1 MKLQVK
7 KIGSN
12 TFGNWCYF
20 NAIINQNYVITGIA
34 SYDEILDLQENQ
46 VYDDLI
52 LYAKMK
58 NGRTYYR
65 IMKNS

>member
-20 NAIINQNYVITGIA
+20 NAIINSNLVITGIA
-34 SYDEILDLQENQ
+34 SYDEILDLKESE
-46 VYDDLI
+46 VYTDLI
-52 LYAKMK
+52 LHAKMR
-58 NGRTYYR
+58 NGKTYYR
-65 IMKNS
+65 IVKNS